1 MAHSLCLGVLLRTL
15 SYLSRAKVR
24 LTYHWSEVWRTLLSF
39 VRFLTTYESDVKSH
53 YRASDMVNSLVG
65 LLAFSLSSGEN
76 FLPDPASYDDL
87 FYKLTE
93 SGDFLVKFRDAYDL
107 SSPTS
112 PMQSLI
118 NVSSHYHSL
127 LEGNENGKSRNKSLS
142 PREVSNV
149 IKQGY
154 ETLSIDT
161 SEGLDRWEKFRE
173 ADHKSILKRIAR
185 TVVDDTKSLN
195 QDV

>member
-1 MAHSLCLGVLLRTL
+1 
-15 SYLSRAKVR
+15 
-24 LTYHWSEVWRTLLSF
+24 
-39 VRFLTTYESDVKSH
+39 
-53 YRASDMVNSLVG
+53 MVSTLVG
-65 LLAFSLSSGEN
+65 LLAFALSCGEN

-93 SGDFLVKFRDAYDL
+93 SGDVLVKFRDVYGL
-107 SSPTS
+107 SSPS
-112 PMQSLI
+112 GPMQSLI

-127 LEGNENGKSRNKSLS
+127 LEGNENGKARSTSLS

-161 SEGLDRWEKFRE
+161 SESLDRWEKFRE
-173 ADHKSILKRIAR
+173 ADHKSVLKRIAR
-185 TVVDDTKSLN
+185 TVVDDTKFLK

>member
-1 MAHSLCLGVLLRTL
+1 
-15 SYLSRAKVR
+15 
-24 LTYHWSEVWRTLLSF
+24 LSF
-39 VRFLTTYESDVKSH
+39 VRFLTTYESDIKSN
-53 YRASDMVNSLVG
+53 YKSSAMIDTLVN
-65 LLAFSLSSGEN
+65 LLAFALSSGEN

-93 SGDFLVKFRDAYDL
+93 SGDVMVKFRDAFGL
-107 SSPTS
+107 SSKS
-112 PMQSLI
+112 GAMQSLI

-127 LEGNENGKSRNKSLS
+127 LEGDESGKTRSKNLT

-161 SEGLDRWEKFRE
+161 TEGLDRWEKFRE
-173 ADHKSILKRIAR
+173 ADYKSVLKRIAR
-185 TVVDDTKSLN
+185 AVVEDAKSLPEEP
-195 QDV
+195 

>member
-1 MAHSLCLGVLLRTL
+1 MIN
-15 SYLSRAKVR
+15 
-24 LTYHWSEVWRTLLSF
+24 
-39 VRFLTTYESDVKSH
+39 
-53 YRASDMVNSLVG
+53 MLVC
-65 LLAFSLSSGEN
+65 LLAFALSSGEN
-76 FLPDPASYDDL
+76 FLPDSAAYDDL

-93 SGDFLVKFRDAYDL
+93 SGDVMIKFRDAFGL
-107 SSPTS
+107 SSESS
-112 PMQSLI
+112 PMQTLI

-127 LEGNENGKSRNKSLS
+127 LEGSERGKVRSKNLS

-173 ADHKSILKRIAR
+173 ADFKTLLKRIAR
-185 TVVDDTKSLN
+185 AAVDDAKVIN
-195 QDV
+195 EIA